1 MTNFSKRIF
10 SALVLFLIFFL
21 SFYSKDKLF
30 FIFLISIISLISL
43 YEMSN
48 LLKLKGIN
56 LFFFWFFPLGAFF
69 LHFFDFYKLNLFVIF
84 SAFFWI
90 FIAPIYLFKG
100 KLQINFLRPFYGL
113 IIIFG
118 LYLSIYHLYL
128 NDKLLLLISI
138 LIVWIADIFA
148 YFSGKEFGKRKIAPS
163 LSPGKTFEGFYGG
176 LIANF
181 FLMIILSIFF
191 DYSFKKLI
199 LLAILIVPFS
209 LIGDLFESL
218 LKRSADKKDSGYLI
232 PGHGGF
238 LDRIDGLCPTLVLVS
253 SLSLLGFAL

>member
-10 SALVLFLIFFL
+10 SALILFLFFFL

-30 FIFLISIISLISL
+30 FISLISIISLISL
-43 YEMSN
+43 YEMCN

-56 LFFFWFFPLGAFF
+56 LFIFWCFPLGAFF
-69 LHFFDFYKLNLFVIF
+69 LHFFDFYKLNFFVIF

-90 FIAPIYLFKG
+90 FIAPIYLLKD
-100 KLQINFLRPFYGL
+100 KMQINFLRPFYGL

-128 NDKLLLLISI
+128 NDRLLLLISI

-148 YFSGKEFGKRKIAPS
+148 YFSGKAFGKRKIAPS

-181 FLMIILSIFF
+181 FLMIIL
-191 DYSFKKLI
+191 YQRLKI
-199 LLAILIVPFS
+199 L
-209 LIGDLFESL
+209 
-218 LKRSADKKDSGYLI
+218 
-232 PGHGGF
+232 
-238 LDRIDGLCPTLVLVS
+238 
-253 SLSLLGFAL
+253 

>member
-10 SALVLFLIFFL
+10 SALILFLFFFL

-30 FIFLISIISLISL
+30 FISLISIISLISL
-43 YEMSN
+43 YEMCN

-56 LFFFWFFPLGAFF
+56 LFIFWCFPLGAFF
-69 LHFFDFYKLNLFVIF
+69 LHFFDFYKLNFFVIF

-90 FIAPIYLFKG
+90 FIAPIYLLKD
-100 KLQINFLRPFYGL
+100 KLKINFLKSFYGL

-128 NDKLLLLISI
+128 NDRLLLIISI

-148 YFSGKEFGKRKIAPS
+148 YFSGKAFGKRKIAPS

-181 FLMIILSIFF
+181 FVIIILSIFF
-191 DYSFKKLI
+191 DYSFKKLLLLTI
-199 LLAILIVPFS
+199 LLVPFS

-253 SLSLLGFAL
+253 SLSLLGFTL